1 MDALTEAGLDGAGP
15 AESPNKI
22 QTRPVVHAHAEEWE
36 LGAWENQHKTLI
48 YFSRTFREMN
58 LHNLSSK
65 CNFKIRIPKTIR
77 IKVHEISNFEKVDPL
92 IAIIY

>member
-22 QTRPVVHAHAEEWE
+22 QTRPVVPAHAEEWE
-36 LGAWENQHKTLI
+36 LGAWENQHKTLT
-48 YFSRTFREMN
+48 YFSRTYREMN

-65 CNFKIRIPKTIR
+65 CCNFKVQEFQKRLESKFT
-77 IKVHEISNFEKVDPL
+77 KF
-92 IAIIY
+92 